1 MTQPG
6 RELRQGVWLNSTR
19 DLPVMTTAEE
29 PERTESAPHGVVVV
43 TQCCDLAQNHTG
55 IVHIAP
61 VTTLSGEEKANAIAG
76 RTSRFAHLHDDYFVD
91 LAVVAPITRA
101 ACDNTPIQRQMT
113 NDERR
118 AFAARLSRRFARYA
132 YPNLISD
139 ALRPLQKAVRSKASK
154 NGAIGGVL
162 RLVETLR
169 LECEPDWN
177 VDIGLSLTLLLIVK
191 NSELPTVDEPTPNPG
206 MLSLARLA
214 GSETAVEVAIAYGAD
229 PFTVPGIGAPKPTL
243 DQAAQRILDTGPDN
257 PIRGP
262 LWDVFGEVLADT
274 LRAGAKHAIESGLI
288 DDIDVEVMRADEF
301 TYPRFRASVDL
312 DLNDLSPPTMDP
324 ER

>member
-6 RELRQGVWLNSTR
+6 RELRQGDWLNSTR
-19 DLPVMTTAEE
+19 DLPVMTTAGE
-29 PERTESAPHGVVVV
+29 PEHAAPAPHGIVVV

-61 VTTLSGEEKANAIAG
+61 VATLSGEEKANAIAG

-101 ACDNTPIQRQMT
+101 ACDNNPIQHRMT

-154 NGAIGGVL
+154 NGAIGAVL

-206 MLSLARLA
+206 MVGLAGLA
-214 GSETAVEVAIAYGAD
+214 GSEAAAEVAILYGAD
-229 PFTVPGIGAPKPTL
+229 PYTVPGIGAPKPTL
-243 DQAAQRILDTGPDN
+243 DQAAQRILATGPDN
-257 PIRGP
+257 PIRGQ

-274 LRAGAKHAIESGLI
+274 LRAGAQYAIETSLI
-288 DDIDVEVMRADEF
+288 DDIAVEVMRADEL
-301 TYPRFRASVDL
+301 TYPRFRSSVDL

-324 ER
+324 EL